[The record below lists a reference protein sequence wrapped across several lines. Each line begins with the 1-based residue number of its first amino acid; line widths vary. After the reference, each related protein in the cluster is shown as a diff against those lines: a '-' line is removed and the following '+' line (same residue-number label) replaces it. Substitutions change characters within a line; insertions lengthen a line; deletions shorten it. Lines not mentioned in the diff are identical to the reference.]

1 MEYILPI
8 IKIWNPFPFVICYTN
23 LLIQIILLKEIVKTF
38 AFICLSIISCSTR
51 IKRKNHRPRVKGSFG
66 ILVLFAKIAHFFNWQ
81 RCLSKRIELL
91 WHPLQIYRQFNL
103 SKSSVY
109 NGDICPC
116 FNTIFNLNIELKPDN
131 LQLLQ

>member
-1 MEYILPI
+1 MESFSFRHLLYKFVNTNTS
-8 IKIWNPFPFVICYTN
+8 IKRNHKNFCIH
-23 LLIQIILLKEIVKTF
+23 LS
-38 AFICLSIISCSTR
+38 SIISCSTR
-51 IKRKNHRPRVKGSFG
+51 IKRKNHRSRVKGSFG

-131 LQLLQ
+131 LQLLQQLFKLWI